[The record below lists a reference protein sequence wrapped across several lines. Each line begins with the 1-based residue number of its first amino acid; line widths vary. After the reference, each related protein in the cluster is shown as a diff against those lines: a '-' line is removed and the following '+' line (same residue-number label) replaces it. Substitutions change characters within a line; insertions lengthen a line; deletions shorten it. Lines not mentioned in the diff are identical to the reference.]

1 MLVCKSFLPPLSNAF
16 LVDWNS
22 FSLGALLSKSMLI
35 QRQMPAV
42 SLHNQ
47 IGGTVSLKWWLLIKI
62 KVMYKY
68 LRWRRYQWLI
78 HKSHGSD
85 KHIYS
90 DHFTNFILQTSYI
103 TLKLFELVIIENMI
117 YSETLWFLSSLC
129 TLQALAQR

>member
-1 MLVCKSFLPPLSNAF
+1 MNLENNTFDKYWILQCEISPFSIQKRKSYQSNLVSLRLLVPYFIHKTWNLTTCCALVVVVILCSSVWCLFAKVFSPLSNAF

-62 KVMYKY
+62 KVM
-68 LRWRRYQWLI
+68 
-78 HKSHGSD
+78 
-85 KHIYS
+85 
-90 DHFTNFILQTSYI
+90 
-103 TLKLFELVIIENMI
+103 
-117 YSETLWFLSSLC
+117 
-129 TLQALAQR
+129 